1 MDLIVNGTA
10 IAGSSLGARRYYAG
24 VMAHLDWPGCV
35 EVAALTGRTARL
47 REMFVRGRPDA
58 IYWSPSHRGPLIA
71 RNHVVT
77 VLDCINIEYVYRDD
91 WRLPLLKTVFA
102 RLLDNA
108 RSVVCISNAT
118 RDAVLRNF
126 DIDPT
131 KTVVIAGPI
140 DVAPR
145 IEAGLVPEDAPLPD
159 DFVLLVTNA
168 LPHKNTGRA
177 GESFAA
183 SSAKARGIGLKV
195 VGSMSAAGLAACHD
209 AGVRLEQHRNIPDA
223 LLQQWVRQSRFVW
236 SPTLAEGLNLPIA
249 EALSLGADVLCSD
262 IAVHREF
269 YDGDVDFFDPLNT
282 NAMVAALNRAFDRPR
297 GWHPEPSTRP
307 RPGLI
312 QVGQQYN
319 ELFESIAASR

>member
-24 VMAHLDWPGCV
+24 VMANLDWPGHV
-35 EVAALTGRTARL
+35 EVAVLTGKTARL

-58 IYWSPSHRGPLIA
+58 IFWSPSHRGPLVA

-77 VLDCINIEYVYRDD
+77 VLDCINIEHVYRHD
-91 WRLPLLKTVFA
+91 WRLPLLKAIFA

-126 DIDPT
+126 DIDPA
-131 KTVVIAGPI
+131 KAIVIAGPI
-140 DVAPR
+140 DIEPR
-145 IEAGLVPEDAPLPD
+145 LAAGQIPENARQPN

-168 LPHKNTGRA
+168 LPHKNTDRA

-183 SSAKARGIGLKV
+183 SSARARGIGLKI
-195 VGSMSAAGLAACHD
+195 VGSMAAPGLAACHD
-209 AGVRLEQHRNIPDA
+209 AGVRVERHSNVPDA
-223 LLQQWVRQSRFVW
+223 LLQHWVRHCRFVW

-262 IAVHREF
+262 IPVHREF
-269 YDGDVDFFDPLNT
+269 YDGDVAFFDPLGIG
-282 NAMVAALNRAFDRPR
+282 AMVDALESAFDRPR
-297 GWHPEPSTRP
+297 GWHSGPSTRP
-307 RPGLI
+307 RPGLR
-312 QVGQQYN
+312 QVGRQYRD
-319 ELFESIAASR
+319 LFESLAASA